1 MLPDGNE
8 RPAIACDRVAHHVG
22 RTSITERPMD
32 APWTRSR
39 SRTSALCLAISPTP
53 STSLRASTSVPGG
66 VRRVN
71 SLMSTAG
78 CPCWT
83 SARALR
89 RCMERHPQRLSAPAR
104 ARMPREPLALC
115 FHGVDELRLLRC
127 ARGKARVK
135 RARVAEAAA
144 VHLGHLGVVA
154 RVEGSEPPAPARGLR
169 VILVAALARRQDR
182 PDGMELPVLAEQ
194 VPVAQRSGVEVPD
207 AHGQTVVRLS
217 ALAFGG

>member
-1 MLPDGNE
+1 
-8 RPAIACDRVAHHVG
+8 
-22 RTSITERPMD
+22 
-32 APWTRSR
+32 
-39 SRTSALCLAISPTP
+39 
-53 STSLRASTSVPGG
+53 
-66 VRRVN
+66 
-71 SLMSTAG
+71 
-78 CPCWT
+78 
-83 SARALR
+83 
-89 RCMERHPQRLSAPAR
+89 
-104 ARMPREPLALC
+104 MPREPLALC

-154 RVEGSEPPAPARGLR
+154 RVEGSQPPAPARGLR
-169 VILVAALARRQDR
+169 VISVAALARRQDR

-194 VPVAQRSGVEVPD
+194 MPVAQRSGVEVPD